1 MSPPSVLVL
10 MGVSGCGKSTT
21 GALLAGRL
29 GWPFRDADSF
39 HPPANIEKMSRG
51 TPLTDEDRAPWLAAI
66 AAWIDERLAAGAQ
79 GIVSCSALKRA
90 YRDAIVA
97 GRAGVRLVYLKGEK
111 ALIAKRMAAR
121 LDHFMP
127 PALLDS
133 QFAALEEPGA
143 DESPLVA
150 PVAAQPGEVVEFILK
165 ELGLGPGASASPRL
179 RGEGFAAR
187 PRSEPEGRR

>member
-1 MSPPSVLVL
+1 MKPALPSVLVL

-39 HPPANIEKMSRG
+39 HPPQNIAKMSRG
-51 TPLTDEDRAPWLAAI
+51 TPLTDADR

-90 YRDAIVA
+90 YRDAIL
-97 GRAGVRLVYLKGEK
+97 GRRAGVRLVYLKGEK
-111 ALIAKRMAAR
+111 ELIAERMAAR

-133 QFAALEEPGA
+133 QFATLEEPAA
-143 DESPLVA
+143 DERALVVPVSP
-150 PVAAQPGEVVEFILK
+150 QPGEVVSFILK
-165 ELGLGPGASASPRL
+165 ELRL
-179 RGEGFAAR
+179 D
-187 PRSEPEGRR
+187 PNRSG

>member
-1 MSPPSVLVL
+1 

-39 HPPANIEKMSRG
+39 HPPENIEKMSRG

-66 AAWIDERLAAGAQ
+66 AAWIDGRLTTGER

-90 YRDAIVA
+90 YRDAIL
-97 GRAGVRLVYLKGEK
+97 GSRGGVRLVFLKGDK
-111 ALIAKRMAAR
+111 ALISTRMAAR

-133 QFAALEEPGA
+133 QFATLEDPTP
-143 DESPLVA
+143 DERPLVV
-150 PVAAQPGEVVEFILK
+150 PVSPQPGEVVETIVR
-165 ELGLGPGASASPRL
+165 ELGLAPSSSP
-179 RGEGFAAR
+179 
-187 PRSEPEGRR
+187 

>member
-1 MSPPSVLVL
+1 MKPALPSVLVL

-39 HPPANIEKMSRG
+39 HPPQNIAKMSRG
-51 TPLTDEDRAPWLAAI
+51 TPLTDADRAPWLQAI
-66 AAWIDERLAAGAQ
+66 AAWIDERLSAGAQ

-90 YRDAIVA
+90 YRDAIL
-97 GRAGVRLVYLKGEK
+97 GRRAGVRLVYLKGEK
-111 ALIAKRMAAR
+111 ELIAERMAAR

-133 QFAALEEPGA
+133 QFATLEEPAA
-143 DESPLVA
+143 DERALVVPVSP
-150 PVAAQPGEVVEFILK
+150 QPGEVVSFILK
-165 ELGLGPGASASPRL
+165 ELRL
-179 RGEGFAAR
+179 D
-187 PRSEPEGRR
+187 PNRSG

>member
-1 MSPPSVLVL
+1 MSAPSMSLAPSVLVL

-39 HPPANIEKMSRG
+39 HPPQNIAKMSRG
-51 TPLTDEDRAPWLAAI
+51 TPLTDADRAPWLAAI
-66 AAWIDERLAAGAQ
+66 AAWIDERLKAGGS

-90 YRDAIVA
+90 YRDAIA
-97 GRAGVRLVYLKGEK
+97 GSRAGVRLVYLKGDK
-111 ALIAKRMAAR
+111 DLIARRMAAR

-133 QFAALEEPGA
+133 QFATLEEPGP
-143 DESPLVA
+143 DERPLVV
-150 PVAAQPGEVVEFILK
+150 PVAPQPGEVVELIVR
-165 ELGLGPGASASPRL
+165 ELGLAPSPS
-179 RGEGFAAR
+179 G
-187 PRSEPEGRR
+187 

>member
-1 MSPPSVLVL
+1 MSAPSILVL

-51 TPLTDEDRAPWLAAI
+51 TPLTDADRAPWLAAI
-66 AAWIDERLAAGAQ
+66 AAWVDERLAAGKP

-90 YRDAIVA
+90 YRDAILG
-97 GRAGVRLVYLKGEK
+97 GRKGVRLVYLKGEK
-111 ALIAKRMAAR
+111 GLIAKRMAAR

-133 QFAALEEPGA
+133 QFAALQEPTA
-143 DESPLVA
+143 DERPLVV
-150 PVAAQPGEVVEFILK
+150 PVSPQPGEVVEFILSHL
-165 ELGLGPGASASPRL
+165 ELGPLSHAPHPEVRSPQ
-179 RGEGFAAR
+179 G
-187 PRSEPEGRR
+187 

>member
-1 MSPPSVLVL
+1 MSAPSPPSVLVL

-39 HPPANIEKMSRG
+39 HPPQNIEKMSRG
-51 TPLTDEDRAPWLAAI
+51 TPLTDEDRAPWLQAI
-66 AAWIDERLAAGAQ
+66 AAWIDSRLVSDER

-90 YRDAIVA
+90 YRDAILG
-97 GRAGVRLVYLKGEK
+97 GRPGVRLVFLKGDK
-111 ALIAKRMAAR
+111 ALIATRMAAR

-133 QFAALEEPGA
+133 QFATLEEPA
-143 DESPLVA
+143 PDERPLVV
-150 PVAAQPGEVVEFILK
+150 PVSPQPGEVVETILR
-165 ELGLGPGASASPRL
+165 ELGLKPSPGPG
-179 RGEGFAAR
+179 
-187 PRSEPEGRR
+187 

>member
-1 MSPPSVLVL
+1 MSAPSVLVL

-39 HPPANIEKMSRG
+39 HPPENIEKMSRG
-51 TPLTDEDRAPWLAAI
+51 TPLTDDDRAPWLAAI
-66 AAWIDERLAAGAQ
+66 AAWIDERLGAGKP
-79 GIVSCSALKRA
+79 GIGSCSALKRA
-90 YRDAIVA
+90 YRDAILG
-97 GRAGVRLVYLKGEK
+97 GREGVRLVYLKGDK

-133 QFAALEEPGA
+133 QFATLQEPGP
-143 DESPLVA
+143 DEQPLVV
-150 PVAAQPGEVVEFILK
+150 PVSPQPGEVVEFILQ
-165 ELGLGPGASASPRL
+165 ELELAPAIS
-179 RGEGFAAR
+179 
-187 PRSEPEGRR
+187 PEGRGRATPEAASG